1 MSVRIYQL
9 SKELNMTNKE
19 IITLL
24 QERGLDV
31 SNPSNTIPNIYAE
44 SFREEFR
51 KKGESQPT
59 PPLEKDK
66 EAVEIKTSDAGQAQA
81 ALMPDAPKTRFV
93 KTAEDIAEE
102 KRQASESKAAVS
114 SVISR
119 PEVPQ
124 VSVPQR
130 PPIVPVPPFNPAGAP
145 KAPPKIP
152 GIAGNAPK
160 LPQTISVVKEA
171 QSSSVVSSSPS
182 QVTSPVPVVAN
193 NNLEEKSQDN
203 AVSPPPSIQTNVLR
217 CKPPIIVREFAI
229 ILGLK
234 PFRLISELMEMGIF
248 ASMNQV
254 IEEQIALRIAKKHG
268 FELEIQH
275 RKETPQQTPQQTQQ
289 QQKEAAAKKAIEEE
303 IKSDEKRIPRPPIV
317 CVLGHVDHG
326 KTTLLDTIR
335 KTSVVSGEAGGI
347 TQHIGAYQVTHNDHK
362 ITFIDTPGHAAFSKM
377 RQRGADV
384 TDIAILV
391 VAADDGFKPQTDE
404 ALKFAQKASVPIIVA
419 INKMDSPGANIDRV
433 KQQLQE
439 RGIAP
444 EDWGGETL
452 CTPVSA
458 LKGTNIDTLLEL
470 VLLQAEV
477 EEFKANPDC
486 LAEGVIIESQIEVG
500 RGPTASVIVQK
511 GTLKIGDNLLCGGT
525 YCKVRAM
532 MDDKGATI
540 KEAFPST
547 PVKVLGW
554 TDVPEAGMVFK
565 TLKNEKEAKR
575 EAEEYAH
582 NSKVKSLVPEK
593 HEKMD
598 LQNLLDAIANVKEKT
613 LKVIVKADVH
623 GSVEALSAC
632 LQDIKSDKIKLELL
646 YGEVG
651 LISKNDIKSASA
663 AGAVIVGFNT
673 KFETGSAAQAKHENV
688 QVIQHNIIYELINQV
703 KDLMTEMLE
712 PELKENKLGAAEVR
726 QVFAVAKGVVAG
738 CMVTEG
744 KIGRDAFARVLRGK
758 KLEPVHQSK
767 IITLKRFKEDASEVR
782 AGYECGIQISGFNDY
797 KEGDIIEC
805 FEIQKIRPSL

>member
-9 SKELNMTNKE
+9 SKELDMTNKE

-31 SNPSNTIPNIYAE
+31 NSPSNTIPNIYAE
-44 SFREEFR
+44 SFREEF
-51 KKGESQPT
+51 KKGVVKEEVVA
-59 PPLEKDK
+59 EKVH
-66 EAVEIKTSDAGQAQA
+66 EVAQVETKPVVA
-81 ALMPDAPKTRFV
+81 DAPKMRFV
-93 KTAEDIAEE
+93 KTAEDIVEE
-102 KRQASESKAAVS
+102 KRQALESKPAVS
-114 SVISR
+114 SIISR
-119 PEVPQ
+119 PEVPGQKPQ
-124 VSVPQR
+124 VVATPASG
-130 PPIVPVPPFNPAGAP
+130 PAGAP
-145 KAPPKIP
+145 KAPPRIP
-152 GIAGNAPK
+152 GIAGSAPK
-160 LPQTISVVKEA
+160 VPQITPTVRDAQNTSGSTIR
-171 QSSSVVSSSPS
+171 SSEKS
-182 QVTSPVPVVAN
+182 VTSTPPIVAAKAQEVVERGVTVPAGAGAN
-193 NNLEEKSQDN
+193 ILK
-203 AVSPPPSIQTNVLR
+203 

-248 ASMNQV
+248 ASMNQG
-254 IEEQIALRIAKKHG
+254 IEEQVAIRIAKRHG

-275 RKETPQQTPQQTQQ
+275 RKEVQAQVPQQTQQ
-289 QQKEAAAKKAIEEE
+289 QQQEAAEKKAIEEE
-303 IKSDEKRIPRPPIV
+303 IKSDEKRVPRPPIV

-335 KTSVVSGEAGGI
+335 KTSVVTGEAGGI
-347 TQHIGAYQVTHNDHK
+347 TQHIGAYQVIHNGHK

-404 ALKFAQKASVPIIVA
+404 ALKFAQKAGVPIVVA

-458 LKGTNIDTLLEL
+458 LKGTNIDALLEL
-470 VLLQAEV
+470 ILLQAEV
-477 EEFKANPDC
+477 EELKANPDC
-486 LAEGVIIESQIEVG
+486 PAEGVIIESQIEVG
-500 RGPTASVIVQK
+500 RGPTASVIIQK
-511 GTLKIGDNLLCGGT
+511 GTLKVGDNLLCGGT

-532 MDDKGATI
+532 MDDKGAAL
-540 KEAFPST
+540 KEAPPST
-547 PVKVLGW
+547 PVKVMGW
-554 TDVPEAGMVFK
+554 TDIPEAGMVFK
-565 TLKNEKEAKR
+565 TLKSEKEAKR

-582 NSKVKSLVPEK
+582 KSKVKSLVPEK
-593 HEKMD
+593 QEKMD
-598 LQNLLDAIANVKEKT
+598 LQNLLDAIASVKEKT
-613 LKVIVKADVH
+613 LKVIIKGDVH

-632 LQDIKSDKIKLELL
+632 LQEIKSNKIKLEVL

-651 LISKNDIKSASA
+651 LISKNDVKSANA
-663 AGAVIVGFNT
+663 ADAVIIGFNT
-673 KFETGSAAQAKHENV
+673 KFETGTAAQAKHENV
-688 QVIQHNIIYELINQV
+688 KVVQHNIIYELINQV

-726 QVFAVAKGVVAG
+726 QIFAVAKGVVAG

-744 KIGRDAFARVLRGK
+744 KISRDAFARVLRGK
-758 KLEPVHQSK
+758 KSEPVHQSK
-767 IITLKRFKEDASEVR
+767 IITLKRFKDDASEVR

>member
-1 MSVRIYQL
+1 
-9 SKELNMTNKE
+9 
-19 IITLL
+19 
-24 QERGLDV
+24 
-31 SNPSNTIPNIYAE
+31 
-44 SFREEFR
+44 
-51 KKGESQPT
+51 
-59 PPLEKDK
+59 
-66 EAVEIKTSDAGQAQA
+66 
-81 ALMPDAPKTRFV
+81 
-93 KTAEDIAEE
+93 
-102 KRQASESKAAVS
+102 
-114 SVISR
+114 
-119 PEVPQ
+119 
-124 VSVPQR
+124 
-130 PPIVPVPPFNPAGAP
+130 
-145 KAPPKIP
+145 
-152 GIAGNAPK
+152 
-160 LPQTISVVKEA
+160 
-171 QSSSVVSSSPS
+171 
-182 QVTSPVPVVAN
+182 
-193 NNLEEKSQDN
+193 
-203 AVSPPPSIQTNVLR
+203 
-217 CKPPIIVREFAI
+217 
-229 ILGLK
+229 
-234 PFRLISELMEMGIF
+234 MEMGIF

-254 IEEQIALRIAKKHG
+254 IEEQVALRIAKRHG

-289 QQKEAAAKKAIEEE
+289 QQKEAAAKRAIEEE
-303 IKSDEKRIPRPPIV
+303 IKSDEKRVPRPPIV

-347 TQHIGAYQVTHNDHK
+347 TQHIGAYQVTHNNQK

-404 ALKFAQKASVPIIVA
+404 ALKFAQKAAVPIIVA

-439 RGIAP
+439 RGIAT
-444 EDWGGETL
+444 EDWGGEIL

-486 LAEGVIIESQIEVG
+486 PAEGVIIESQIEIG

-525 YCKVRAM
+525 YCKVRAI

-540 KEAFPST
+540 KEALPST
-547 PVKVLGW
+547 PVKILGW

-582 NSKVKSLVPEK
+582 KSKVKSLVPEK

-651 LISKNDIKSASA
+651 LISKNDIKSANA

-726 QVFAVAKGVVAG
+726 QIFAIAKGIVAG

-744 KIGRDAFARVLRGK
+744 KISRDAFARVLRGK
-758 KLEPVHQSK
+758 KLEPLHQGK
-767 IITLKRFKEDASEVR
+767 IITLKRFKEDTSEVR
-782 AGYECGIQISGFNDY
+782 AGYECGIQISAFNDY

>member
-9 SKELNMTNKE
+9 SKELDMTNKE

-24 QERGLDV
+24 QARGLDV
-31 SNPSNTIPNIYAE
+31 SSPSNTIPNIYAE
-44 SFREEFR
+44 SFREEF
-51 KKGESQPT
+51 KKGA
-59 PPLEKDK
+59 KK
-66 EAVEIKTSDAGQAQA
+66 EATVDIKTPDLEQVKQEPVPQEAQ
-81 ALMPDAPKTRFV
+81 KTKFV
-93 KTAEDIAEE
+93 KTAEDVAEE
-102 KRQASESKAAVS
+102 KRRALESKPPVS
-114 SVISR
+114 SIISK

-124 VSVPQR
+124 TPTTPK
-130 PPIVPVPPFNPAGAP
+130 PPIVQGVGAAGAP
-145 KAPPKIP
+145 KLPPRIP
-152 GIAGNAPK
+152 SVAGNAPK
-160 LPQTISVVKEA
+160 LPQVTPGIKQPSIDISTEK
-171 QSSSVVSSSPS
+171 
-182 QVTSPVPVVAN
+182 TSPVIAKVQ
-193 NNLEEKSQDN
+193 ETEKTTP
-203 AVSPPPSIQTNVLR
+203 PPPSPQASILK

-229 ILGLK
+229 ALGLK

-248 ASMNQV
+248 ASMNQA
-254 IEEQIALRIAKKHG
+254 IDEQIAVRIAKKHG
-268 FELEIQH
+268 FELEVQH
-275 RKETPQQTPQQTQQ
+275 RKEVHTQTPQKTQQ
-289 QQKEAAAKKAIEEE
+289 QQQEAAEKRAVEEE
-303 IKSDEKRIPRPPIV
+303 LKSDEKRVPRPPIV

-335 KTSVVSGEAGGI
+335 KTSVVTGEAGGI
-347 TQHIGAYQVTHNDHK
+347 TQHIGAYQVVHNDHK

-404 ALKFAQKASVPIIVA
+404 ALKFAQKAGVPIVVA
-419 INKMDSPGANIDRV
+419 INKMDAPGANIDKV

-470 VLLQAEV
+470 ILLQAEI
-477 EEFKANPDC
+477 EELKANPDC
-486 LAEGVIIESQIEVG
+486 PAEGVIIESQIEVG
-500 RGPTASVIVQK
+500 RGPTASVIIQK

-525 YCKVRAM
+525 YCKVRAI
-532 MDDKGATI
+532 MDDKGANI
-540 KEAFPST
+540 KAAPPST

-565 TLKNEKEAKR
+565 TLKSEKDAKR

-582 NSKVKSLVPEK
+582 KSKIKSLLPEK
-593 HEKMD
+593 EEKMD
-598 LQNLLDAIANVKEKT
+598 LQNLLDAIANVKEKA
-613 LKVIVKADVH
+613 LKVIIKGDVH

-632 LQDIKSDKIKLELL
+632 LQDIKSEKIRLELL

-651 LISKNDIKSASA
+651 PISKNDIKNASA

-688 QVIQHNIIYELINQV
+688 RVIQHNIIYELINQV
-703 KDLMTEMLE
+703 KDIMTDMLE
-712 PELKENKLGAAEVR
+712 PEIKENKLGAAEVR
-726 QVFAVAKGVVAG
+726 QIFAVAKGAVAG

-744 KIGRDAFARVLRGK
+744 KIGRDAFARILRGK
-758 KLEPVHQSK
+758 KSEPIHQGK
-767 IITLKRFKEDASEVR
+767 VTTLKRFKEDASEVR
-782 AGYECGIQISGFNDY
+782 AGYECGIQIGGFSDY

>member
-9 SKELNMTNKE
+9 SKELDMTNKE

-31 SNPSNTIPNIYAE
+31 NSPSNTIPNIYAE
-44 SFREEFR
+44 SFREEF
-51 KKGESQPT
+51 KKKV
-59 PPLEKDK
+59 EKGAVVATK
-66 EAVEIKTSDAGQAQA
+66 EAETPQPKEEAKPVE
-81 ALMPDAPKTRFV
+81 PEAPKMKFV
-93 KTAEDIAEE
+93 KSAEDIEAEK
-102 KRQASESKAAVS
+102 KRALESKPAVS
-114 SVISR
+114 TIISK
-119 PEVPQ
+119 PEIPQ
-124 VSVPQR
+124 TQAAQR
-130 PPIVPVPPFNPAGAP
+130 PSPVLAAGSGAAGAP
-145 KAPPKIP
+145 KAPPRIP
-152 GIAGNAPK
+152 GIAGSAPK
-160 LPQTISVVKEA
+160 LPQIVPGSKETQGGLASGSASIESSNAAVVNTQEVAEKNT
-171 QSSSVVSSSPS
+171 SSASTTG
-182 QVTSPVPVVAN
+182 QVN
-193 NNLEEKSQDN
+193 ILK
-203 AVSPPPSIQTNVLR
+203 

-248 ASMNQV
+248 ASMNQPIDENV
-254 IEEQIALRIAKKHG
+254 AIRIAKKHG

-275 RKETPQQTPQQTQQ
+275 RKEVQQQTPQQTQQ
-289 QQKEAAAKKAIEEE
+289 QQQEAAARKAIEEE
-303 IKSDEKRIPRPPIV
+303 IKSDEKRVPRPPIV

-335 KTSVVSGEAGGI
+335 KTSVVTGEAGGI
-347 TQHIGAYQVTHNDHK
+347 TQHIGAYQVVHDGHK

-404 ALKFAQKASVPIIVA
+404 ALKFAQKAGVPIVVA
-419 INKMDSPGANIDRV
+419 INKMDAPGANIDRV

-470 VLLQAEV
+470 ILLQAEV
-477 EEFKANPDC
+477 EELKANPDC
-486 LAEGVIIESQIEVG
+486 QAEGVIIESQIEVG
-500 RGPTASVIVQK
+500 RGSTASVIIRK
-511 GTLKIGDNLLCGGT
+511 GTLKIGDNLVCGGA
-525 YCKVRAM
+525 YCKVKAM
-532 MDDKGATI
+532 LDDKGGNL
-540 KEAFPST
+540 KEAPPST

-554 TDVPEAGMVFK
+554 TDIPEAGMVFK
-565 TLKNEKEAKR
+565 ALKNEKEAKR

-582 NSKVKSLVPEK
+582 KSKLKSLVPEK
-593 HEKMD
+593 QEKMD
-598 LQNLLDAIANVKEKT
+598 LQNLLDAIASVKEKT
-613 LKVIVKADVH
+613 LKVIIKGDVH
-623 GSVEALSAC
+623 GSVEALSAS
-632 LQDIKSDKIKLELL
+632 LQGIKSDKIKLELL
-646 YGEVG
+646 NSEVG
-651 LISKNDIKSASA
+651 LISKNDVKNANA

-673 KFETGSAAQAKHENV
+673 KFETGTAAQAKHENV
-688 QVIQHNIIYELINQV
+688 QVIQHNIIYELIDQIR
-703 KDLMTEMLE
+703 DLMTEMLD

-726 QVFAVAKGVVAG
+726 QIFAVAKGVVAG

-744 KIGRDAFARVLRGK
+744 KINRDAFARILRGK
-758 KLEPVHQSK
+758 KSEPVHQGK
-767 IITLKRFKEDASEVR
+767 VVTLKRFKEDASEVR